1 MSPIDGSPTSYRR
14 GVPTE
19 TEPDSAAEATPR
31 RRPARRPV
39 RVLGIDIGG
48 SGVKGAPVDTRR
60 GVLLAR
66 RHRILTPKPAT
77 PEAVIEVVAGIV
89 EHFNWKGAVGVG
101 FPGVVKRGITLTAIN
116 LDRAWVDIDADALF
130 TDKLGLSV
138 HMINDADAAGLAE
151 MKFGAGKDHKGVVV
165 LVTLGTGLGT
175 AVFLDGKLMPNTEL
189 GHIEMNGKDA
199 EIQAA
204 ERIRV
209 QQNLSWKKWA
219 KRLDDYLGRLEF
231 YLRPDMIILGG
242 GASQDADR
250 FIPRLNREAEIV
262 PAALL
267 NEAGIVGAALAF
279 ET

>member
-1 MSPIDGSPTSYRR
+1 LAST
-14 GVPTE
+14 
-19 TEPDSAAEATPR
+19 DSVTPSTP

-48 SGVKGAPVDTRR
+48 SGIKGAPVDTRR

-77 PEAVIEVVAGIV
+77 PEAVVDVVAEIV
-89 EHFNWKGAVGVG
+89 ESFKWKGVVGMG
-101 FPGVVKRGITLTAIN
+101 FPGVVKRGVTMTAVN
-116 LDRAWVDIDADALF
+116 LDPRWVEIDADALF
-130 TDKLGLSV
+130 SDKLGVRV
-138 HMINDADAAGLAE
+138 HLINDADAAGLAE

-199 EIQAA
+199 ELQAA

-219 KRLDDYLGRLEF
+219 KRLDDYLARLEF
-231 YLRPDMIILGG
+231 YLRPDLIILGG
-242 GASQDADR
+242 GASSDADR
-250 FIPRLNREAEIV
+250 FIPRLDRKVEVV

-267 NEAGIVGAALAF
+267 NEAGIIGAALAF